1 MIDIRFLRENP
12 EAVKENIRKKFQD
25 AKLPLVDEVVDL
37 DQKRRAA
44 IAEVESLKAARNKLS
59 KANGPLYGQLKK
71 CEDEA
76 KKAELQAQIDQ
87 NTEISKEFSL
97 WKSSGTSYRRGN
109 MFVIPINTSVLYVEP
124 VYLEATNSSIPEV
137 KRIIVA
143 YDDKIAYEETLAECL
158 VSLFGD
164 EAEKGVETT
173 EPSGGEAD
181 KDKLTT
187 KELAALAAA
196 AYENAQKAMQAGDW
210 TKYGKYLDEM
220 EGYLNELT
228 K

>member
-1 MIDIRFLRENP
+1 
-12 EAVKENIRKKFQD
+12 
-25 AKLPLVDEVVDL
+25 
-37 DQKRRAA
+37 
-44 IAEVESLKAARNKLS
+44 
-59 KANGPLYGQLKK
+59 
-71 CEDEA
+71 
-76 KKAELQAQIDQ
+76 
-87 NTEISKEFSL
+87 
-97 WKSSGTSYRRGN
+97 

>member
-25 AKLPLVDEVVDL
+25 VKLPLVDEVVDL